1 MSGNKILDIRGL
13 HKSFPGVR
21 ALEAVDFDL
30 YEGEIHG
37 LVGENGAGK
46 STLVEILSG
55 NYHPDSGVITVGQ
68 ESFREFSPARSLA
81 LGIDTVHQED
91 QLALGVTAA
100 ENIYMGNLPGTA
112 VGLFNRKKCVAQSQK
127 LVDSLGLPLD
137 VSRLVS
143 GLSPVER
150 KAVCIAKALSG
161 KARVLILD
169 EPTSTLGREETAML
183 LKVVRNIRDQGIGII
198 YISHF
203 INEIF
208 DIADRIT
215 VLKDGRRVATFPV
228 GECTKEQVIS
238 AMVGRTTGHIFVRPE
253 HRVGEVVLEVRGL
266 TRRGAVEDVSFSVRQ
281 GEIFGLGGLVGSGR
295 TELARL
301 LFGLDRRDGGSVLL
315 RGRPADAANPMDA
328 IRQGFGFL
336 TEDRKETGLITRRPV
351 KDNITIAELNVRRPL
366 LLNLPE
372 ERRRAQQ
379 MVSALRIVTPS
390 IEQLVVNLSGGNQQK
405 VVLARWMLSDVEV
418 IIFDEPTIG
427 IDVGAKKE
435 IYELM
440 HQMAERGKIIVM
452 VSSDLPELI
461 ALSDRVGIMRK
472 GRLVKIVERQEL
484 SEAALLKYATGVTDG
499 GQA

>member
-1 MSGNKILDIRGL
+1 MSGSKILDIREL

-30 YEGEIHG
+30 YEGEIHC

-55 NYHPDSGVITVGQ
+55 NYRPDSGVITVGQ
-68 ESFREFSPARSLA
+68 ESFRELSPTRSLA

-91 QLALGVTAA
+91 QLTLSVSAA

-112 VGLFNRKKCVAQSQK
+112 AGLFNRKKCVAQSQK

-161 KARVLILD
+161 KTRVLILD

-183 LKVVRNIRDQGIGII
+183 LKVVRNIREQGIGII

-208 DIADRIT
+208 EIADRIT
-215 VLKDGRRVATFPV
+215 VLKDGRKVATFPV
-228 GECTKEQVIS
+228 GECTKGEVIS

-253 HRVGEVVLEVRGL
+253 HAIGEVVLEVRGL
-266 TRRGAVEDVSFSVRQ
+266 TRRGVVEDVSFSVRQ

-301 LFGLDRRDGGSVLL
+301 LFGLDKRDAGTILL
-315 RGRPADAANPMDA
+315 KGQEVAAASPLDA

-351 KDNITIAELNVRRPL
+351 KDNITIADLNVRRPV
-366 LLNLPE
+366 LLNLAK
-372 ERRRAQQ
+372 ERRQAQE
-379 MVSALRIVTPS
+379 MVRALRIVTPT
-390 IEQLVVNLSGGNQQK
+390 IEQIVVNLSGGNQQK
-405 VVLARWMLSDVEV
+405 VVLAKWMLSNVEV
-418 IIFDEPTIG
+418 ILFDEPTIG

-452 VSSDLPELI
+452 ISSDLPELI
-461 ALSDRVGIMRK
+461 ALSDRIGIMRK
-472 GRLVKIVERQEL
+472 GRLVKIIEEEEF

-499 GQA
+499 GQP